1 MDLKQLNLTANDTGV
16 LRPRGFPGGGGAGI
30 AVWRFEP
37 SAAELFFRRPASA
50 GRAGRGQQGSADAQ
64 MRLARFPNL
73 AQPGKP
79 SSAGVSCDC
88 KSGLLRQACY
98 LQVQSSLIEGFCCRL
113 DADPLCHSWKDDRL
127 VDSNVKADLAVA
139 RAASALSF

>member
-1 MDLKQLNLTANDTGV
+1 VDLTQLNLTANDTGV

-37 SAAELFFRRPASA
+37 SAAELFFRPASV
-50 GRAGRGQQGSADAQ
+50 GHVGRGQQGQSHNAADAQ

-79 SSAGVSCDC
+79 STAGVSCNC
-88 KSGLLRQACY
+88 NPGLLRQACY
-98 LQVQSSLIEGFCCRL
+98 F
-113 DADPLCHSWKDDRL
+113 KY
-127 VDSNVKADLAVA
+127 
-139 RAASALSF
+139 RAL